1 MYRILELLQVLTIL
15 SILFYFTH
23 IAHRLGELV
32 VPSITSFDALHH
44 VSRSTPVRKFSTS
57 SNVQYAVFH
66 IPWSK
71 TAHTDGEDIVATKV
85 DDLTNPYDALL
96 HHLSANAAVPA
107 DAPLFAF
114 ETTEGWSP
122 MTKAWF
128 LTRCNDVWKSSN
140 LPVLSGHCFRI
151 GGATELLLRGVPP
164 DMVATQG
171 RWKSRAFLEYW
182 RRIEAIL
189 PIFISG
195 SFNDS
200 RVSLLRSSMDSFA
213 RRYQ

>member
-1 MYRILELLQVLTIL
+1 
-15 SILFYFTH
+15 
-23 IAHRLGELV
+23 
-32 VPSITSFDALHH
+32 
-44 VSRSTPVRKFSTS
+44 
-57 SNVQYAVFH
+57 VQYAVFH

-71 TAHTDGEDIVATKV
+71 TAHADGEDIVATKI
-85 DDLTNPYDALL
+85 DDITNPFNALV
-96 HHLSANAAVPA
+96 HHLSANVSVPSN
-107 DAPLFAF
+107 APLFAF
-114 ETTEGWSP
+114 ETAQGWSP
-122 MTKAWF
+122 MTKSWF
-128 LTRCNDVWKSSN
+128 LTRCNDIWKSAD

-171 RWKSRAFLEYW
+171 RWKSKAFLEYW
-182 RRIEAIL
+182 RRIESIL

-200 RVSLLRSSMDSFA
+200 RVSLLRSSMDSYS